1 MMRPFALLA
10 VASALRVAPQPRTAS
25 TRLRAAPTAAAP
37 PTATP
42 TLAEM
47 ERWTREYYAAAR
59 DSRVRGGESMDAF
72 LARYDYFDE
81 GYVLTGPDVGPLC
94 KNDYLATQRGFARR
108 RAAGVLFRVI

>member
-1 MMRPFALLA
+1 MFALLA

-25 TRLRAAPTAAAP
+25 RLRAAPTAAP

-42 TLAEM
+42 TLVEM

-108 RAAGVLFRVI
+108 RATGVLFRVM